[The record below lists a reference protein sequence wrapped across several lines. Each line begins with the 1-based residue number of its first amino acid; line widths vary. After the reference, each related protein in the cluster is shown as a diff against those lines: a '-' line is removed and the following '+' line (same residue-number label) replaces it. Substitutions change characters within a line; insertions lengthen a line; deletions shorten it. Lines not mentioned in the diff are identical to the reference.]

1 MDLIDLKGII
11 YKIYQVYEPKFD
23 DIIEDL
29 HILENDDKC
38 KRIVSEY
45 GFEEALDVYM
55 YANGSIDPEYYVPR
69 SKDFA
74 KYILKNM
81 SVDIELEVKQIL
93 YNSLIKDY
101 NFINSIDKLVKN
113 KMLDYF

>member
-1 MDLIDLKGII
+1 MILNELFIKYIRFTN
-11 YKIYQVYEPKFD
+11 PKFD

-101 NFINSIDKLVKN
+101 NFINSIDKLVKD